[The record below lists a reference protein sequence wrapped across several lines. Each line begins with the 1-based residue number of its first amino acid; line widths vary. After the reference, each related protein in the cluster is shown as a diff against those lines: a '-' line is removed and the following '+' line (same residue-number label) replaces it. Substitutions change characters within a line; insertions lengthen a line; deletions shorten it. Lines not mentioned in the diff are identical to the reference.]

1 VKGGAQDLAEARRLL
16 GLAAVQGDAGAQ
28 VLLGGMHY
36 SGEGGAQDRAEA
48 RRLLGLAAAQGNT
61 GAREV
66 LGSLDKD
73 PEAQQAKKQADANAM
88 MEQLLA
94 EDVEEKKAKGAAKSA
109 KSRKQGRSAENL
121 PLPPVGYRPRT

>member
-1 VKGGAQDLAEARRLL
+1 MKGGRKTGQRR
-16 GLAAVQGDAGAQ
+16 
-28 VLLGGMHY
+28 
-36 SGEGGAQDRAEA
+36 RA
-48 RRLLGLAAAQGNT
+48 LGLAAAQGNT

-73 PEAQQAKKQADANAM
+73 PEAQQAKKQADADAM